1 MNDFDNGL
9 LCSTLARRLE
19 EKRPGERRKGRIEMV
34 SLGVETQWEEKY
46 GGTSGYAGGFFQG
59 SNDVIN
65 AGTSPVQVPYM
76 HT

>member
-19 EKRPGERRKGRIEMV
+19 EKRLGERRKRTIEMV

-46 GGTSGYAGGFFQG
+46 GGTFGLCRRNFPG
-59 SNDVIN
+59 
-65 AGTSPVQVPYM
+65 VQRRN
-76 HT
+76 